1 MNECRGGLF
10 NLQDMQCQEGLRMAL
25 EDEIGM
31 KGGLNLVEEQPF
43 KSRMR
48 FSWETRGVE

>member
-1 MNECRGGLF
+1 MNEYRGGLF
-10 NLQDMQCQEGLRMAL
+10 NLQDKQSQEGRRMAL

-43 KSRMR
+43 KCRMR
-48 FSWETRGVE
+48 FSQDMCGVE